1 MAVAPTVQNST
12 QTDDDA
18 ASPTASPTTKV
29 LAYLRT
35 KGIPPS
41 SANVRAALEA
51 NARDPGVIPGLR
63 SDTAATEADD
73 QAAMKAAGPG
83 VGRRGNVSTQIE
95 SIESPQRGTPDK
107 SPDRTP
113 APGTTSASPDDQ
125 SNSYPNLGLQI
136 AIPAAFLGAGAL
148 AGQPSAARSPWPPSP
163 TPVTGQPGPNE
174 TIDYTQLDPGR
185 GSAMGEP
192 PVSPMTEALN
202 AATAP
207 RTGVPSVGEGVPPM
221 PDIGTMP
228 PPRPMGPTSPVLPAD
243 LGSPPPQTIPSGPNT
258 QVRPA
263 NMPENAPRV
272 PMPNR
277 VGAAPTP
284 ADFYHPSFRNMLGP
298 LARAILGHGR

>member
-1 MAVAPTVQNST
+1 MAIAPG
-12 QTDDDA
+12 DA
-18 ASPTASPTTKV
+18 DYKGDAVKSPTTLV
-29 LAYLRT
+29 MEYLAKNKMSPNMPGY
-35 KGIPPS
+35 
-41 SANVRAALEA
+41 SAAVREALAA
-51 NARDPGVIPGLR
+51 NAKDPTLIPGLR
-63 SDTAATEADD
+63 ADRASTEEED
-73 QAAMKAAGPG
+73 QAAMKAAGPS

-95 SIESPQRGTPDK
+95 SIETPQGGTPDK

-163 TPVTGQPGPNE
+163 QPVTGQPGPNE

-202 AATAP
+202 VATAP
-207 RTGVPSVGEGVPPM
+207 RTGVPSVGDSVPPM
-221 PDIGTMP
+221 PDIGP
-228 PPRPMGPTSPVLPAD
+228 VPQPRIPAGPGSAVLPPD

-258 QVRPA
+258 QVRPT

-277 VGAAPTP
+277 VNAPPTP
-284 ADFYHPSFRNMLGP
+284 ADFYHPSWRTVAGP
-298 LARAILGHGR
+298 LARAILGRGR